1 MRTAAA
7 VALLGLALA
16 AHAAPTRVWH
26 IQSPPSHADFGVR
39 LLWLHTI
46 QGRFERIAGTVQ
58 PRADDQVVVDARVA
72 VDSLA
77 MDSQRLRRWVL
88 DEEFFDAAHY
98 PTLHFVSAP
107 VARGALDEGG
117 ALEGQ
122 LTLRGVTRPMRF
134 ELLPA
139 RCTADACLIEA
150 HGELRRSEFGM
161 GGHRA
166 VLSDHVEL
174 ALSIAIARAPD

>member
-1 MRTAAA
+1 MRSAAV

-16 AHAAPTRVWH
+16 AHAAPVRVWH
-26 IQSPPSHADFGVR
+26 IESAPSHVDFGIR

-46 QGRFERIAGTVQ
+46 HGRFGQIAGTVQ
-58 PRADDQVVVDARVA
+58 PRADDRMVVDARVA

-88 DEEFFDAAHY
+88 DEEFFDAAHH

-107 VARGALDEGG
+107 VTRGTLDEGG
-117 ALEGQ
+117 TLDGE
-122 LTLRGVTRPMRF
+122 LTLRGITRPVRL

-150 HGELRRSEFGM
+150 RGELRRSEFGM
-161 GGHRA
+161 TGHRT
-166 VLSDHVEL
+166 VLSDHVQL

>member
-1 MRTAAA
+1 MRTATA

-16 AHAAPTRVWH
+16 THAAPARMWH
-26 IQSPPSHADFGVR
+26 IQSPPSHADFGIR
-39 LLWLHTI
+39 LLWLHTVH
-46 QGRFERIAGTVQ
+46 GRFERIVGTVRPQ
-58 PRADDQVVVDARVA
+58 VDEQVVVDARVA

-98 PTLHFVSAP
+98 PALHFVSAP
-107 VARGALDEGG
+107 VARGALEEGG
-117 ALEGQ
+117 PLDGQ
-122 LTLRGVTRPMRF
+122 LTLRGVTRPVRF

-161 GGHRA
+161 GGHHA
-166 VLSDHVEL
+166 LLSDHVEL